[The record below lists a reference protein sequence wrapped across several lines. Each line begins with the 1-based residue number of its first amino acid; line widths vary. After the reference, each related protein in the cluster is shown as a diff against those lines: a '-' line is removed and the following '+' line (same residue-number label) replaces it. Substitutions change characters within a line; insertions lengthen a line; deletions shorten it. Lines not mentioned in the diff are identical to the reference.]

1 MTKFKL
7 MACAGFA
14 VLLSGCATGN
24 FGCPGMP
31 DGVVCKR
38 PSQVYAMTNE
48 SDRLGGGGGGSATSG
63 ETCGKSCQE
72 RKKSQRQAGEA
83 SALLRNKLLEPL
95 AQPLPIREAPQV
107 MRVWVAPYTDQND
120 DLHWPSFVYTEI
132 TKRRWSIGEEAAPEA
147 VILTP
152 MQVDSGAYE
161 EAQGGDSG
169 AGGSMPAPKSDKP
182 KPIKSTAV
190 EPGGLPTMPGR

>member
-1 MTKFKL
+1 MNKLKL
-7 MACAGFA
+7 MAFAGLTVLMTGCTTGKFA
-14 VLLSGCATGN
+14 
-24 FGCPGMP
+24 CPGMP
-31 DGVVCKR
+31 DGVMCKR

-48 SDRLGGGGGGSATSG
+48 ADRIGGGGASSNGGA
-63 ETCGKSCQE
+63 TCGKSCQE
-72 RKKSQRQAGEA
+72 RKKAQRQAGEA
-83 SALLRNKLLEPL
+83 SALISNKLLEPL
-95 AQPLPIREAPQV
+95 AQPMPIREAPQV
-107 MRVWVAPYTDQND
+107 MRVWVAPYTDEND

-161 EAQGGDSG
+161 EDQGADAGSSG
-169 AGGSMPAPKSDKP
+169 APAARADKP

-190 EPGGLPTMPGR
+190 EPGGLPTMPAR